1 MLPNPEIREVTI
13 KDYLEIIRKHL
24 KLIIALLVIIP
35 TVVTIYVYTK
45 KPIYRSTVSLLIEL
59 GQIRVAKFED
69 VVDTASSRGR
79 MLVEYYKTQYKI
91 ISSYSLAER
100 VYEDLKLSKD
110 PEFAKLSKPVAAL
123 QARVSVEPLKESN
136 VVLLHIEDPD
146 SLRAA
151 TIANAYGKAYIQQD
165 IDIRNRTVREA
176 RGWLESQLEDIKKRM
191 RTSEEVLSKYLQE
204 NKIIE
209 TTDIDKKKEGIIESL
224 KGEKAKIEAEL
235 ANAAKRYKAKHPKM
249 ISLNA
254 QLEQVDAK
262 IGKETEILLALNE
275 KMIQYNF
282 LKKEAEANQQVYS
295 SILTRAKET
304 GLSDVESSTI
314 RIIDSAKPSE
324 FPFKPKK
331 RQSILMAILFSL
343 FSGIGLAVLLEYL
356 DSSIRTAE
364 DVSNYLN
371 LPFLGYIPSINIQD
385 GKNES
390 EKALICYQK
399 TTNPTIESYR
409 ALRTSILFSSPEDK
423 PLKTILI
430 TSSLPGEGKSFIATN
445 LASIFSQVNE
455 RVVLIDVDMRRPK
468 LYKLF
473 NIDQKPG
480 LSAFLTGNVSLE
492 EIIRMTPFN
501 NLSII
506 TSGAIPPN
514 PSELLSSGKIR
525 ALLEDLKLKF
535 DRIII
540 DSPPALNVADTHL
553 LASNVDGVV
562 LVVKGAS
569 TRFEAVVGAKN
580 KILESKGKL
589 IGAVVNNINPVKEDR
604 YYYYQYY
611 YTEDKD
617 KVKHKK
623 T

>member
-13 KDYLEIIRKHL
+13 KDYIEIVRKHL
-24 KLIIALLVIIP
+24 TLILALLVIIP
-35 TVVTIYVYTK
+35 TIVTIYVFTRT
-45 KPIYRSTVSLLIEL
+45 PIYRSTVSLLIEI
-59 GQIRVAKFED
+59 GNIRATQFSD
-69 VVDTASSRGR
+69 VVETASSRGA
-79 MLVEYYKTQYKI
+79 MLGQYYKTQYKI
-91 ISSYSLAER
+91 LSSYMLAEK

-110 PEFAKLSKPVAAL
+110 PEFAKLSNPIASL
-123 QARVSVEPLKESN
+123 QGRINVEPVKDSN
-136 VVLLHIEDPD
+136 VVLLHIEDYDP
-146 SLRAA
+146 LRAA

-165 IDIRNRTVREA
+165 VDVRNRTVKEA
-176 RGWLESQLEDIKKRM
+176 RGWLESQLEDIKTRM
-191 RTSEEVLSKYLQE
+191 RTSEEALSKYLQE

-209 TTDIDKKKEGIIESL
+209 TPDIDKKKEGMIESL
-224 KGEKAKIEAEL
+224 KGEKARIEAEL
-235 ANAAKRYKAKHPKM
+235 ANATKRYKAKHPKM

-262 IGKETEILLALNE
+262 IASETEILLALNA

-282 LKKEAEANQQVYS
+282 LKKEADANQQVYS

-304 GLSDVESSTI
+304 GLSDIKASTI

-324 FPFKPKK
+324 VPFKPKK
-331 RQSILMAILFSL
+331 QQSILMAILFAF
-343 FSGIGLAVLLEYL
+343 FSGIGISVLLEYL
-356 DSSIRTAE
+356 DSSIRNAE
-364 DVSNYLN
+364 DVNNYLD
-371 LPFLGYIPSINIQD
+371 LPFLGYIPSISMQD

-399 TTNPTIESYR
+399 TSNPTVESYR

-423 PLKTILI
+423 PLRTILV
-430 TSSLPGEGKSFIATN
+430 TSSLPGEGKSFLASN
-445 LASIFSQVNE
+445 LAAIFSQVNE
-455 RVVLIDVDMRRPK
+455 RVVLIDIDMRRPK

-480 LSAFLTGNVSLE
+480 LSAFLTGSATLE
-492 EIIRMTPFN
+492 SILRSTPFN

-525 ALLEDLKLKF
+525 ALFEDLKLKF

-553 LASNVDGVV
+553 LCSNVDGVI
-562 LVVKGAS
+562 LVVKGAV
-569 TRFEAVVGAKN
+569 TRLEAVIGAKN
-580 KILESKGKL
+580 KILESKGKI
-589 IGAVVNNINPVKEDR
+589 IGAVINNINPEKEDR

-611 YTEDKD
+611 SEDKD
-617 KVKHKK
+617 KAKHKK
-623 T
+623 V